1 MKNGNSRLREKCGLD
16 FEGFVS
22 LSKNKER
29 KKERILPPKKKE
41 IEVFM
46 YKTKYHD
53 QITCFVIVMILTII

>member
-1 MKNGNSRLREKCGLD
+1 MGWILKVLYPYLK
-16 FEGFVS
+16 
-22 LSKNKER
+22 KKK

>member
-1 MKNGNSRLREKCGLD
+1 MKNRNSRLKEKCGLD

-22 LSKNKER
+22 LSK
-29 KKERILPPKKKE
+29 KKKRILPLKKKE
-41 IEVFM
+41 TEVFM

>member
-1 MKNGNSRLREKCGLD
+1 MKNRNSRLREKCGLD

-22 LSKNKER
+22 LSKKKK

-41 IEVFM
+41 IEVLV